1 MGLLGDIFNAIFGN
15 PSSDTKTFTNNGYPK
30 LYHFTDARNV
40 SSIMQH
46 GLLSW
51 YQIHQRQIRNV
62 PGSNQLSRQ
71 LDVNKGLHDYV
82 RLCLHKD
89 HPMLHVCLRDG
100 RIRNYR
106 WLEID
111 PYVWLWSANLYSDI
125 NAASHRAIVNSDPDT
140 ALQSGDIQAEVL
152 IHRSLNPKYI
162 RLV

>member
-1 MGLLGDIFNAIFGN
+1 MGLISDIFDALFGSPGN
-15 PSSDTKTFTNNGYPK
+15 NSRTFSNNGYPK

-40 SSIMQH
+40 NSIMQN

-51 YQIHQRQIRNV
+51 YQIQRRQIGNV
-62 PGSNQLSRQ
+62 PGSDALSRR
-71 LDVNKGLHDYV
+71 LDADKGLEDYV
-82 RLCLHKD
+82 RLCLQKD

-111 PYVWLWSANLYSDI
+111 PYVWYWSANLYSDT
-125 NAASHRAIVNSDPDT
+125 NAASHRARVDSDPNT
-140 ALQSGDIQAEVL
+140 ALKSSDIQAEVL

-162 RLV
+162 RLI

>member
-1 MGLLGDIFNAIFGN
+1 MGLLFDFIDFLLGT
-15 PSSDTKTFTNNGYPK
+15 PSNKTQASTSNGFPK
-30 LYHFTDARNV
+30 LYHFADVRNIN
-40 SSIMQH
+40 SIKTY

-51 YQIHQRQIRNV
+51 YQIQQKQINNV
-62 PGSNQLSRQ
+62 PGSDTLSRQ
-71 LDVNKGLHDYV
+71 LDANKGLHDYV

-89 HPMLHVCLRDG
+89 HPMLHVCLREG

-111 PYVWLWSANLYSDI
+111 PYVWYWRANLYSNI
-125 NAASHRAIVNSDPDT
+125 NAASHRAIINSDSAT

-162 RLV
+162 RVL